1 MKAIILA
8 AGMGSRLGRYTKDN
22 TKAMV
27 EVNGKKLIEN
37 SLDILNECG
46 VYEVIIVVGYKKEKL
61 IAFLGE
67 TYKDIKIKYIVNE
80 KYNNTNNIYS
90 LYLAKEEFND
100 DIILLESDIIFEK
113 SLIEKLIKD
122 KNKDLVAVD
131 KYQRWMDG
139 TVTILKNDN
148 TISRFVDKTEFD
160 WNNIDNYYKTVNIY
174 KFSKKFLINKYLP
187 YLEAYIK
194 SEGYNSYYE
203 QVLSVI
209 SSLKSVNLKA
219 MKLESEKWYEIDDA
233 QDLDIATVLFS
244 DDDNKLKAYQK
255 RYGGYWRFPKL
266 KDFCYLVNPY
276 FPPEKMKEEM
286 KSSFDD
292 LLTQYPSGRVVQEI
306 LSAKLFNCD
315 DKHIVLGNGASELIK
330 ELIKLI
336 EGRIGIIAPTF
347 NEYGERIGKDRLA
360 VFNSGEND
368 FDYSVEDLIE
378 FSKGINALI
387 LINPDNPSGHILS
400 KEEIIRILDVFE
412 GDNKKL
418 ILDESF
424 IDFAGEGQQFTMIDS
439 EVLEKY
445 TNLFVI
451 KSISKSYGV
460 PGIRLGVLATS
471 NSLISERIKSELPIW
486 NINSFGEYF
495 LQIIGKYKS
504 DYKESCIKIA
514 KERDRFFNELNSI
527 SFLAVKK
534 SYSNYFLC
542 KIKEKYTA
550 EELSKI
556 LLKKYNILIKD
567 CTGKHGIKNDKYVR
581 IAVKD
586 KKNNELLICTL
597 KSL

>member
-61 IAFLGE
+61 MSFLGE

-131 KYQRWMDG
+131 KYQSWMDG
-139 TVTILKNDN
+139 TVTILKSDN
-148 TISRFVDKTEFD
+148 TISSFVDKTEFD

-174 KFSKKFLINKYLP
+174 KFSKKFLLNKYLP

-244 DDDNKLKAYQK
+244 DDDNELKNYQR

-292 LLTQYPSGRVVQEI
+292 LLTQYPSGRGVQEI
-306 LSAKLFNCD
+306 LSAKLFNCE
-315 DKHIVLGNGASELIK
+315 DKHIVLGNGAAELIK
-330 ELIKLI
+330 ELIEII

-378 FSKGINALI
+378 FSKGINALV

-412 GDNKKL
+412 KDNKKL

-445 TNLFVI
+445 INLVVI

-460 PGIRLGVLATS
+460 PGIRLGVLATA
-471 NSLISERIKSELPIW
+471 NSSISERIKSELPIW

-495 LQIIGKYKS
+495 LQIIGKYKN

-527 SFLAVKK
+527 SFLEVKK

-567 CTGKHGIKNDKYVR
+567 CTGKRGIKDDKYVR

>member
-61 IAFLGE
+61 MSFLGE

-139 TVTILKNDN
+139 TVTILKSDN
-148 TISRFVDKTEFD
+148 TISRFVDKTEFN
-160 WNNIDNYYKTVNIY
+160 WNNIDKYYKTVNIY
-174 KFSKKFLINKYLP
+174 KFSKKFLLNKYLP

-244 DDDNKLKAYQK
+244 DDDNELKNYQK

-276 FPPEKMKEEM
+276 FPPEKMKDEIR
-286 KSSFDD
+286 SSFDD
-292 LLTQYPSGRVVQEI
+292 LLTQYPSGRGVQEI
-306 LSAKLFNCD
+306 LSAKLFNCE

-330 ELIKLI
+330 ELIKII

-347 NEYGERIGKDRLA
+347 NEYGERIGQDRLA
-360 VFNSGEND
+360 IFNSGEND

-378 FSKGINALI
+378 FSKGINALV
-387 LINPDNPSGHILS
+387 LINPDNPSGHLVSKQDIIKFLDIL
-400 KEEIIRILDVFE
+400 KE
-412 GDNKKL
+412 NKKYL

-445 TNLFVI
+445 TNLVVI

-460 PGIRLGVLATS
+460 PGIRLGVLATA
-471 NSLISERIKSELPIW
+471 NSSISERIKSELPIW

-495 LQIIGKYKS
+495 LQIIGKYKI

-527 SFLAVKK
+527 SFLQVKK

-542 KIKEKYTA
+542 KVKEKYTA

-567 CTGKHGIKNDKYVR
+567 CTGKLGIKDDKYVR

-586 KKNNELLICTL
+586 KKNNESLICIL

>member
-61 IAFLGE
+61 MSFLGE

-131 KYQRWMDG
+131 KYQSWMDG
-139 TVTILKNDN
+139 TVTILKSDN
-148 TISRFVDKTEFD
+148 TISSFVDKTEFD

-174 KFSKKFLINKYLP
+174 KFSKKFLLNKYLP

-244 DDDNKLKAYQK
+244 DDDNELKNYQR

-292 LLTQYPSGRVVQEI
+292 LLTQYPSGRGVQEI
-306 LSAKLFNCD
+306 LSAKLFNCE
-315 DKHIVLGNGASELIK
+315 DKHIVLGNGAAELIK
-330 ELIKLI
+330 ELIEII

-378 FSKGINALI
+378 FSKGINALV

-412 GDNKKL
+412 KDNKKL

-445 TNLFVI
+445 TNLVVI

-460 PGIRLGVLATS
+460 PGIRLGVLATA
-471 NSLISERIKSELPIW
+471 NSSISERIKSELPIW

-495 LQIIGKYKS
+495 LQIIGKYKN

-527 SFLAVKK
+527 SFLEVKK

-542 KIKEKYTA
+542 KIKEKYSA

-567 CTGKHGIKNDKYVR
+567 CTGKRGIKDDKYVR

>member
-27 EVNGKKLIEN
+27 EVNGKKPIEN

-61 IAFLGE
+61 MSFLGE

-131 KYQRWMDG
+131 KYQSWMDG
-139 TVTILKNDN
+139 TVTILKSDN
-148 TISRFVDKTEFD
+148 TISSFVDKTEFD

-174 KFSKKFLINKYLP
+174 KFSKKFLLNKYLP

-244 DDDNKLKAYQK
+244 DDDNELKNYQR

-292 LLTQYPSGRVVQEI
+292 LLTQYPSGRGVQEI
-306 LSAKLFNCD
+306 LSAKLFNCE
-315 DKHIVLGNGASELIK
+315 DKHIVLGNGAAELIK
-330 ELIKLI
+330 ELIEII

-378 FSKGINALI
+378 FSKGINALV

-412 GDNKKL
+412 KDNKKL

-445 TNLFVI
+445 TNLVVI

-460 PGIRLGVLATS
+460 PGIRLGVLATA
-471 NSLISERIKSELPIW
+471 NSSISERIKSELPIW

-495 LQIIGKYKS
+495 LQIIGKYKN

-527 SFLAVKK
+527 SFLEVKK

-542 KIKEKYTA
+542 KIKEKYSA

-567 CTGKHGIKNDKYVR
+567 CTGKRGIKDDKYVR

>member
-139 TVTILKNDN
+139 TVTILKSDN
-148 TISRFVDKTEFD
+148 TISRFVDKTEFN

-174 KFSKKFLINKYLP
+174 KFSKKFLLNKYLP

-244 DDDNKLKAYQK
+244 DDDNALKNYQK

-292 LLTQYPSGRVVQEI
+292 LLTQYPSGRGVQEI
-306 LSAKLFNCD
+306 LSAKLFNCE

-330 ELIKLI
+330 ELIKII

-347 NEYGERIGKDRLA
+347 NEYGERIGQDRLA

-368 FDYSVEDLIE
+368 FDYSTDDLIE
-378 FSKGINALI
+378 FSKGINALV

-400 KEEIIRILDVFE
+400 KEEIIRILDVLE
-412 GDNKKL
+412 KDNKKL

-424 IDFAGEGQQFTMIDS
+424 IDFAGEGQQFTMVDS

-445 TNLFVI
+445 TNLVVI

-460 PGIRLGVLATS
+460 PGIRLGVLATA
-471 NSLISERIKSELPIW
+471 NSSISERIKSELPIW

-495 LQIIGKYKS
+495 LQIIGKYKI

-527 SFLAVKK
+527 PFLQVKK

-567 CTGKHGIKNDKYVR
+567 CTGKCGIKDDKYVR

-586 KKNNELLICTL
+586 KKNNESLICTL

>member
-37 SLDILNECG
+37 LLDILNECG

-90 LYLAKEEFND
+90 LYLAKKEFND

-139 TVTILKNDN
+139 TVTILKSDN

-347 NEYGERIGKDRLA
+347 NEYGEKIGKDRLA